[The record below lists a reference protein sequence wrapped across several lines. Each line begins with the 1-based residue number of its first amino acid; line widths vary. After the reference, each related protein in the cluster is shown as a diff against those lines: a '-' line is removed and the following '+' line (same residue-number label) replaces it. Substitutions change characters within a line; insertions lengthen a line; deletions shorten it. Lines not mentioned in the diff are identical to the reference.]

1 MAIAG
6 AATIEEAYEWL
17 KAHVKLTVLTVG
29 AEGAVAVGADEIQ
42 RQTPPPCGEVVDATG
57 AGDAFNVRRHSSSSA
72 TQHSTS
78 NAHCAILGVCSTQ
91 LLSQLSVCHM
101 LLEDSLL
108 YLFPPTQ
115 TSPHVGWDLRQA
127 GFIHG
132 WLKDGVAEGLLWGCC
147 CGTAAIGKI
156 GASSPTDLDTV
167 VEMVQQLR
175 GNKKR
180 KVE

>member
-6 AATIEEAYEWL
+6 AATIEDAYEWL

-42 RQTPPPCGEVVDATG
+42 RQTPPPCGGVIDATG
-57 AGDAFNVRRHSSSSA
+57 AGDAFN
-72 TQHSTS
+72 
-78 NAHCAILGVCSTQ
+78 
-91 LLSQLSVCHM
+91 
-101 LLEDSLL
+101 
-108 YLFPPTQ
+108 
-115 TSPHVGWDLRQA
+115 A

-147 CGTAAIGKI
+147 CGTAAIGKV

-167 VEMVQQLR
+167 AEMVQQLR